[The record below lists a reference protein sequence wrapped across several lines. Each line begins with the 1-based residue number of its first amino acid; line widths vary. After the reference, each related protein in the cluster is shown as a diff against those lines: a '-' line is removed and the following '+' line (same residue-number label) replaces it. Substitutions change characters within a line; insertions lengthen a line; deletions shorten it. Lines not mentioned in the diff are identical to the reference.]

1 MSTNRV
7 RCTSRSAVE
16 QMATANHVTPI
27 RKSHFASVELDG
39 LVYFWAA

>member
-27 RKSHFASVELDG
+27 RKSLDG